1 MSIIQIGYAVSDEIV
16 SVKYTNTLNA
26 DSVLPIGDVQKH
38 RANDENKF
46 CLFEV
51 LLRNQVIKSTNRM
64 IEQTLDIPV
73 SQCSRKN

>member
-1 MSIIQIGYAVSDEIV
+1 MQFLMKLC
-16 SVKYTNTLNA
+16 VKYTNTLNA
-26 DSVLPIGDVQKH
+26 DLVLPIGDVQKH

-46 CLFEV
+46 CPFEV